1 MSKQKDYVLNR
12 VIEALEVLDKDA
24 SFMFEGVR
32 RDSDRFVA
40 IMDFIANYERGMKQ
54 LNASIIKR
62 ITLE

>member
-24 SFMFEGVR
+24 SIMFEGVR
-32 RDSDRFVA
+32 RDAYRFDA
-40 IMDFIANYERGMKQ
+40 IMDFIANYEREMKE